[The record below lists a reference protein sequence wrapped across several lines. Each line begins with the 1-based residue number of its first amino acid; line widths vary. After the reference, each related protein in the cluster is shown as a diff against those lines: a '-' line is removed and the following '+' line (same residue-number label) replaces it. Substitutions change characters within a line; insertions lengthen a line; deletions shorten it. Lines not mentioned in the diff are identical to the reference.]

1 MNSDTDITLSF
12 EQILSATGRSREWL
26 LELVEE
32 EIVSVGGAPE
42 EARYSGYQFAR
53 IRRDVDAGMP
63 ALALIMRLLDEV
75 EELRKSSPVLSLIG
89 EE

>member
-1 MNSDTDITLSF
+1 
-12 EQILSATGRSREWL
+12 
-26 LELVEE
+26 
-32 EIVSVGGAPE
+32 
-42 EARYSGYQFAR
+42 
-53 IRRDVDAGMP
+53 MP